1 MITQKHSLKIKANNR
16 QVNKELERIALS
28 GGEFRLQESKEK
40 PDLLIF
46 ELSDKFDEE
55 FKLIES
61 LLHAN
66 SVGEVFVTSEKQ
78 DTNLL
83 RQAMR
88 AGAKEFISQPV
99 DEAEVKGA
107 LEAFK
112 KRRRQSL
119 ANEPIHNGKIFHM
132 MGAKGGVGTTTV
144 TVNFAMILAELKSAG
159 SVAMVDLNTVFGE
172 IPLFLSVT
180 PKYHWGQ
187 IAENMSRLDSTFLLN
202 AMAKHSS
209 GVHILPSPSY
219 LNGHPPA
226 TPKMIEQLLTAMK
239 KTFDYI
245 IVDAG
250 LSLEG
255 PALKT
260 IEMSDQ
266 VILISL
272 LNLPCLNNTKNLLK
286 SIKGLGTVHE
296 DQIRIVI
303 NRHLK
308 NADISIK
315 EAEESIRKKI
325 FWSIPNDYKT
335 SMSAINRGVPLYDV
349 SPRAGISKSMAAL
362 TDTLIDGGKRK
373 APKKVW
379 GLFGR

>member
-1 MITQKHSLKIKANNR
+1 
-16 QVNKELERIALS
+16 
-28 GGEFRLQESKEK
+28 
-40 PDLLIF
+40 
-46 ELSDKFDEE
+46 
-55 FKLIES
+55 
-61 LLHAN
+61 
-66 SVGEVFVTSEKQ
+66 
-78 DTNLL
+78 
-83 RQAMR
+83 
-88 AGAKEFISQPV
+88 
-99 DEAEVKGA
+99 
-107 LEAFK
+107 
-112 KRRRQSL
+112 
-119 ANEPIHNGKIFHM
+119 
-132 MGAKGGVGTTTV
+132 
-144 TVNFAMILAELKSAG
+144 
-159 SVAMVDLNTVFGE
+159 
-172 IPLFLSVT
+172 
-180 PKYHWGQ
+180 
-187 IAENMSRLDSTFLLN
+187 
-202 AMAKHSS
+202 
-209 GVHILPSPSY
+209 
-219 LNGHPPA
+219 
-226 TPKMIEQLLTAMK
+226 MIEQLLTAMK

-286 SIKGLGTVHE
+286 SMQKLGTVQE

-308 NADISIK
+308 NADISLK
-315 EAEESIRKKI
+315 QAQESIRKEI

-349 SPRAGISKSMAAL
+349 SPRAGISKSMAAF
-362 TDTLIDGGKRK
+362 TDTLVDGGKQK

>member
-1 MITQKHSLKIKANNR
+1 MKQKESVSIKAR
-16 QVNKELERIALS
+16 SKLLKKELERMVLTDGS
-28 GGEFRLQESKEK
+28 FRLCGPKE
-40 PDLLIF
+40 PCDLLIF
-46 ELSDKFDEE
+46 EVSENFDEE
-55 FKLIES
+55 LKQLET
-61 LLHAN
+61 LLDSSA
-66 SVGEVFVTSEKQ
+66 VGEVFITSEQ
-78 DTNLL
+78 QNTELL

-88 AGAKEFISQPV
+88 IGAKEFLSQPLR
-99 DEAEVKGA
+99 ESEVRNA
-107 LEAFK
+107 MASFK
-112 KRRRQSL
+112 KRQL
-119 ANEPIHNGKIFHM
+119 QTTATEPTHNGKIIHM
-132 MGAKGGVGTTTV
+132 MGSKGGVGTTTV
-144 TVNFAMILAELKSAG
+144 AVNLAMILAELKSAG
-159 SVAMVDLNTVFGE
+159 SVAIMDLNTVFGE

-202 AMAKHSS
+202 AMAKHAS

-226 TPKMIEQLLTAMK
+226 TPKMIEQLLAAMK

-272 LNLPCLNNTKNLLK
+272 LNLPCLSNTKNLLK
-286 SIKGLGTVHE
+286 SMKGLGTVQE

-308 NADISIK
+308 NADISLK
-315 EAEESIRKKI
+315 QAEESIRKEI

-349 SPRAGISKSMAAL
+349 SPRAGISKSMAEF

-373 APKKVW
+373 AHKRGW
-379 GLFGR
+379 RLFGR